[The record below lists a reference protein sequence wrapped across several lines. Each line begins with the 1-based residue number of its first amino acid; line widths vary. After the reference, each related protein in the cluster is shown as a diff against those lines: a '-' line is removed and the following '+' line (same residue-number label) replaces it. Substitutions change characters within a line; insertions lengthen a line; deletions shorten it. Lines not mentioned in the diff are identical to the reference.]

1 MPVGRASDALLV
13 NVSVTASGPRTRT
26 FRLQLGDPAAVDGRH
41 GEAEALH
48 VDRVPDLR
56 DAAQTAEDHP
66 ADGVVRLV
74 GEIEAEPLARVGQRH
89 EAVDEE
95 GAALLA
101 EERTLAVELVL
112 DLADELLDDVLE
124 GDESGGAADL
134 VDHDREGH
142 ALAAEL
148 GERAVEVGRLG
159 EVERLAHELAHRA
172 LRRRADDVLH
182 VDDPDDVVEVLA
194 VDRDAGEGALPE
206 QLDDA

>member
-1 MPVGRASDALLV
+1 MSRAIASPVAISPRPERTRSAASLPKNELSSIFAPPCRHRSTPKVAEGYAWPMPVGRASDALLV

-95 GAALLA
+95 GA
-101 EERTLAVELVL
+101 
-112 DLADELLDDVLE
+112 
-124 GDESGGAADL
+124 
-134 VDHDREGH
+134 
-142 ALAAEL
+142 
-148 GERAVEVGRLG
+148 
-159 EVERLAHELAHRA
+159 
-172 LRRRADDVLH
+172 
-182 VDDPDDVVEVLA
+182 
-194 VDRDAGEGALPE
+194 
-206 QLDDA
+206 